1 MSRYGTSPWRF
12 LTQRNGRP
20 TAADHALTA
29 TFAAG
34 DVPDGWRVIGH
45 VEAGEPIV
53 LVDLAVVDAD
63 ECGELIAD
71 SYRARAPRKLVA
83 QLDGNEAQK

>member
-1 MSRYGTSPWRF
+1 MFAWVREGPEALVVWMDSLEEKEALIAASPDRF
-12 LTQRNGRP
+12 FTP
-20 TAADHALTA
+20 DHY
-29 TFAAG
+29 
-34 DVPDGWRVIGH
+34 D
-45 VEAGEPIV
+45 GEPIV